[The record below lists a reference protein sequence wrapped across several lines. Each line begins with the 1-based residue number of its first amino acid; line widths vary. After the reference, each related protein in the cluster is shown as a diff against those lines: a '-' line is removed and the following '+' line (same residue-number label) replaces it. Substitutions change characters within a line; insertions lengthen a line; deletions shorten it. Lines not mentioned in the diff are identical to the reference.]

1 MSSRQNRT
9 SAGGGRKR
17 GHVTNKRIVWS
28 TNYQLKSRNVYS
40 VSQSVTS
47 SSRGSSVF
55 IALTW
60 VVPHVDPLVHR
71 LAWRFWWA
79 TVCIDSNS
87 ITSFQITR
95 NWRKVSSNVK
105 SIESASIED
114 ELIPMNRMRC
124 SKQMIMQS
132 IGVRLPG
139 MIWLP
144 ARSWCELQLTY
155 SSNQLVIIFRNAM
168 WW

>member
-71 LAWRFWWA
+71 LASDEPPS
-79 TVCIDSNS
+79 VVSIDSNS